1 MKFDSFDLSL
11 RVCWKPF
18 EQRRLVLSD
27 FLMHAKEFREE
38 MQKKIRNHTGGTKT
52 KKKRGKEDWVL
63 GGSDVHLGS
72 EAIRFGCHR
81 KQNGCR

>member
-38 MQKKIRNHTGGTKT
+38 MQKNQKPHRWNQNE
-52 KKKRGKEDWVL
+52 KKRGKEDWVL